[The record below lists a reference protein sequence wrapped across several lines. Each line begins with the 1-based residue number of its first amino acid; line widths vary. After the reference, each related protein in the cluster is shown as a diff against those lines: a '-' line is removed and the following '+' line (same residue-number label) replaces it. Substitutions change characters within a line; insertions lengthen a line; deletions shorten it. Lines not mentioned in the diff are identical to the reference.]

1 MKRRKRKLY
10 TLLFIPD
17 DNGKTFSIRLYKI
30 FLYFLLT
37 FIVVFIL
44 GVIFLFIR
52 SGKIGEKLQLT
63 ESLINE
69 NRLLKKENNKIKSI
83 IDKIESIDQTSAY
96 IKRLS
101 SAVGETNLELP
112 IAKITISEKEKIF
125 INDSLDTFI
134 DKVRSNESEIF
145 NYINSNSV
153 SREELSVS
161 IPNISPVEGWITK
174 RFKKDFAN
182 PSLNHL
188 GIDFAAQSG
197 TLIRATA
204 PGVVKTVANDKYYGL
219 LVTIGHKF
227 GFTTRYGHCMQI
239 LVSKGDN
246 VERGQTIALLGNTGR
261 SSAPHLHYE
270 ILKDNKHVDPLK
282 FIFDRLD

>member
-1 MKRRKRKLY
+1 MKKRKRKSY
-10 TLLFIPD
+10 TVIFIPD

-30 FLYFLLT
+30 FLYFLFI
-37 FIVVFIL
+37 FIVVFIF
-44 GVIFLFIR
+44 GAVFLFIR
-52 SGKIGEKLQLT
+52 SKNIGDKLQLT

-69 NRLLKKENNKIKSI
+69 NNILKEENSKIKSI
-83 IDKIESIDQTSAY
+83 MEKIELIDQTSVY

-101 SAVGETNLELP
+101 SAVGEINLEMP
-112 IAKITISEKEKIF
+112 IAKTTISEKEKIF
-125 INDSLDTFI
+125 IDDSLDTFI

-145 NYINSNSV
+145 NYINSTSV
-153 SREELSVS
+153 SREELSVA

-174 RFKKDFAN
+174 RYIKDIAN
-182 PSLNHL
+182 PSANHL
-188 GIDFAAQSG
+188 GVDFAAQSG

-204 PGVVKTVANDKYYGL
+204 PGIVKNVMNDKYFGL
-219 LVTIGHKF
+219 LVTIDHKF
-227 GFTTRYGHCMQI
+227 GFSTRYGHCMQI

-270 ILKDNKHVDPLK
+270 ILKDNKNVDPLK
-282 FIFDRLD
+282 YIFDRLD